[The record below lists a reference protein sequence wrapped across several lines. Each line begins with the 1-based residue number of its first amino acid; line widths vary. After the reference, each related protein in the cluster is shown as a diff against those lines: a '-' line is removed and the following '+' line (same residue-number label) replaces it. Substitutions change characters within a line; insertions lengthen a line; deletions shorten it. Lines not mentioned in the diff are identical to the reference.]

1 MGHVPPTFPPGTG
14 ISLFVPAYFVCAG
27 ILIYAGITAAI
38 VGWQRERSPL
48 YLSFAATCLSGAG
61 VTISIAAYF
70 LSSTVEG
77 AIEALRWQVSFAV
90 LVGVAIVAFV
100 GVYTHARNMRQ
111 AVGVCAAIAAVF
123 LVAGL
128 VLPLGIRYASVE
140 SHGWYRL
147 PWGESLF
154 YVRGAPSAWN
164 VAFRIVILAI
174 IAWTVRRLLLQYRS
188 GAHRETFY
196 LAAYLVLVYASSIH
210 GVLIDWGYLPSAHS
224 IGFALVGL
232 ALVMGYHLQMRLR
245 DQQREL
251 EVRSAQ
257 LRAENER
264 RREAE
269 AQLRTRAFTDAL
281 TGMPNRLSV
290 LDHLSQQI
298 EQGHPEHHGG
308 VAYCDL
314 DHFKVINN
322 ALSHQ
327 VGDELLVEVGK
338 RVAAVAEGHA
348 IAARMSGDTF
358 LIVLEPLRPTESEA
372 ADRID
377 VVARD
382 RARALSQPYLLGER
396 SLSLT
401 ASFGVTTF
409 TAGSAVASEVVS
421 RAAMALDR
429 AKKRGRNSVQTFMQ
443 SLQREAAERY
453 RVVAGLR
460 QAIEAGEL
468 ELHFQPQVDR
478 SGHVIGAEALM
489 RWTSRTMGSVAPSTF
504 IPIAEESGLI
514 HALGEWSLRVG
525 CEHLARWSRA
535 GLFDG
540 HLSIN
545 VSPWQLARPD
555 FVAGL
560 IAIVHESGVD
570 PRRLTLEITESA
582 VLFDVQETVAKLRE
596 IRPIGVRIALDDF
609 GTGYSSLA
617 LIKDLPLD
625 AIKIDQSFVRHLD
638 EGANKHLIRVVLAI
652 GTELGID
659 VIAEGVET
667 AADRDALV
675 ALGCANLQGYH
686 FARPMAE
693 AAFLEWLRARRP
705 GAALA
710 QTLSA

>member
-1 MGHVPPTFPPGTG
+1 MGHVPPTFPAATG

-27 ILIYAGITAAI
+27 ILIYAGITATI
-38 VGWQRERSPL
+38 VGLQRQRAPL
-48 YLSFAATCLSGAG
+48 YLSFAASCFSGAG
-61 VTISIAAYF
+61 VTLCIAAYF
-70 LSSTVEG
+70 LSSTVAG
-77 AIEALRWQVSFAV
+77 AVEAHRWQVNFAV
-90 LVGVAIVAFV
+90 LVGVALVAFV
-100 GVYTHARNMRQ
+100 GVYTHARNMRLI
-111 AVGVCAAIAAVF
+111 VGAFGAIAAAFIMAGF
-123 LVAGL
+123 L
-128 VLPLGIRYASVE
+128 LPLGIRYASIE
-140 SHGWYRL
+140 SYGWYTL

-154 YVRGAPSAWN
+154 YVRGSPSAWN
-164 VAFRIVILAI
+164 MAFRTVILLI
-174 IAWTVRRLLLQYRS
+174 ILWTVGRLWLQYRS
-188 GAHRETFY
+188 GAQREAFY
-196 LAAYLVLVYASSIH
+196 LAAYLLLLYTSTVH

-232 ALVMGYHLQMRLR
+232 ALVMGYHLQTRLR
-245 DQQREL
+245 DHQREL
-251 EVRSAQ
+251 EVRGVQ

-269 AQLRTRAFTDAL
+269 SQLRTRAFTDAL
-281 TGMPNRLSV
+281 TGLPNRLAV
-290 LDHLSQQI
+290 LDHLALQI
-298 EQGHPEHHGG
+298 EEGHAQHYGG

-338 RVAAVAEGHA
+338 RIRAVSQGHA
-348 IAARMSGDTF
+348 VAARMSGDTF
-358 LIVLEPLRPTESEA
+358 LVVLETLRLTESAA
-372 ADRID
+372 ADDIAALTREL
-377 VVARD
+377 
-382 RARALSQPYLLGER
+382 ARALSLPYALGER

-409 TAGSAVASEVVS
+409 GAGTAAASEVVS
-421 RAAMALDR
+421 RAGMALDR
-429 AKKRGRNSVQTFMQ
+429 AKKRGRNSIQTFMQ
-443 SLQREAAERY
+443 SLQREAAEHY

-460 QAIEAGEL
+460 QAIEANEL

-478 SGHVIGAEALM
+478 TGRVIGAEALM
-489 RWTSRTMGSVAPSTF
+489 RWTSRSMGSVPPSTF
-504 IPIAEESGLI
+504 IPVAEETGLI

-525 CEHLARWSRA
+525 CAHLARWKRD
-535 GLFDG
+535 GVFDG

-555 FVAGL
+555 FVASL
-560 IAIVHESGVD
+560 VAIVRESGAD
-570 PRRLTLEITESA
+570 PRQLTLEITESA

-596 IRPIGVRIALDDF
+596 IRPTGVRIALDDF

-625 AIKIDQSFVRHLD
+625 TIKIDQSFVRHLD

-652 GTELGID
+652 GTELNID

-667 AADRDALV
+667 LADRDALV

-693 AAFLEWLRARRP
+693 AQFLEWLRARRP
-705 GAALA
+705 GMA
-710 QTLSA
+710 QAQSVSA